1 MVLLG
6 DWALGSKRCQLKIGD
21 HVCLA
26 NLEGP
31 ILPSGHTCL
40 PIPKAG
46 PALCSCEF
54 PDCTRFVF
62 ALANNHL
69 MDFGVR
75 GLEETL
81 KALNARG
88 IQSCGA
94 GKDIGEARQPIV
106 VRDRGVDVGIISC
119 CEAQFG
125 VSRRDTAGVA
135 EFGPWVYRVIR
146 QLRTKVDTVIVSVHA
161 AIEDSP
167 WPSPYIRE
175 LYHSFID
182 AGATVVHGHH
192 SHVPQ
197 GYETYDEGVIF
208 YGMGNFAVDPDKWR
222 DAPNGLWSLGAE
234 IDFAAKPLRWR
245 PLTFVIRQRTDLDT
259 VTIEESTPEEH
270 TTMVRYLELC
280 NRPFSNP
287 DLLEALWQ
295 EVALRSYDHYG
306 AAYMGFHVPFLMRL
320 RACVRKYLLTIKNM
334 VSSGANPIDPVRSDY
349 LLWYH
354 MVACE
359 SHRQML
365 ATALGVLCGEIRDLR
380 TDESCLLAD
389 EMLPWSWSCGRS

>member
-6 DWALGSKRCQLKIGD
+6 DWALGSKRCQCEAGD
-21 HVCLA
+21 HVFLA

-31 ILPSGHTCL
+31 VLPSDHTCL

-46 PALCSCEF
+46 PHLFSCEF
-54 PDCTRFVF
+54 PDRTRFVF
-62 ALANNHL
+62 ALANNHI

-81 KALNARG
+81 KSLNARG
-88 IQSCGA
+88 IRSCGA
-94 GKDIGEARQPIV
+94 GKDIDAARRPIIV
-106 VRDRGVDVGIISC
+106 HDKGVDVGIISC

-125 VSRRDTAGVA
+125 VSRRGAAGVA
-135 EFGPWVYRVIR
+135 EFGPWIYRVIR
-146 QLRTKVDTVIVSVHA
+146 QLRAKVDAVIVSVHA

-182 AGATVVHGHH
+182 AGATIVHGHH

-197 GYETYDEGVIF
+197 GYESYGEGVIF
-208 YGMGNFAVDPDKWR
+208 YGMGNYAVDPDKWR

-245 PLTFVIRQRTDLDT
+245 PLTFVIRQRTDLNT
-259 VTIEESTPEEH
+259 VMIEEIALEKQL
-270 TTMVRYLELC
+270 MMMGYLELC
-280 NRPFSNP
+280 NRPLKNP
-287 DLLEALWQ
+287 ELLEALWQ
-295 EVALRSYDHYG
+295 EVSLRSYYYYG
-306 AAYMGFHVPFLMRL
+306 AAYMGFHVPFLMKL
-320 RACVRKYLLTIKNM
+320 RACVRKHMLTIKRM
-334 VSSGANPIDPVRSDY
+334 ASDRAKPIHPARSDY
-349 LLWYH
+349 LIWYH
-354 MVACE
+354 MIACE

-365 ATALGVLCGEIRDLR
+365 VTALGVLCGEIRDFR
-380 TDESCLLAD
+380 TDESRLLAD
-389 EMLPWSWSCGRS
+389 EMLPWSCGHS